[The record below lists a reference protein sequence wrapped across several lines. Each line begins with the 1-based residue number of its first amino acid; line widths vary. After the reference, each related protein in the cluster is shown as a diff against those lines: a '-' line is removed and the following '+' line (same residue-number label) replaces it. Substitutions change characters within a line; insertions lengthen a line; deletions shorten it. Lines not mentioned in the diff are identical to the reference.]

1 MTFRELLVLIV
12 ASTDTNKHLIFQPL
26 SLSPGLL
33 AWCYC
38 LPLHSTP
45 VGSMPH
51 GVALLVRGY
60 FYHVNLNPLAV
71 VLNGLFSLRLTSLI
85 LRINLT
91 VHTHAHVHNIQCP
104 KNETL
109 RRLMIIERKITTV
122 YSYCCTKSSSFSSFA
137 DKKVDRGL
145 WSII

>member
-1 MTFRELLVLIV
+1 MYDIQGAPCPDRGVHRHKQTSHFSASLSFPWPFGLVLLFTTSFHACRV
-12 ASTDTNKHLIFQPL
+12 NATR
-26 SLSPGLL
+26 
-33 AWCYC
+33 CR
-38 LPLHSTP
+38 
-45 VGSMPH
+45 
-51 GVALLVRGY
+51 LVSKGI

-145 WSII
+145 